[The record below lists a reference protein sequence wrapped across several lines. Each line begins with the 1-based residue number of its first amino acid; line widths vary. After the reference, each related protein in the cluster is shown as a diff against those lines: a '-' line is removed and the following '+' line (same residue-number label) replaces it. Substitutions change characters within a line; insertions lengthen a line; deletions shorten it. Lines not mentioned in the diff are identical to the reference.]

1 MLPNPALD
9 VTEALPILL
18 NPAGEGEERGARRSG
33 DNLSPPLQSSFT
45 WSSCVCPKVNVQKR
59 YFTVSDAGCWI
70 TPLTSLVESGD
81 FDFVLLGI
89 QEFRNYLLHPT
100 YPPKSSRLFDFRIVF
115 LWGGCRRNFG
125 VGGM

>member
-18 NPAGEGEERGARRSG
+18 NPAGEGEE
-33 DNLSPPLQSSFT
+33 SSFT
-45 WSSCVCPKVNVQKR
+45 LSSCVCPKVNVQKR
-59 YFTVSDAGCWI
+59 YFTVSDAGCWS

-89 QEFRNYLLHPT
+89 QEFRNYLSHPT